1 MIVSEKE
8 NIYMDKMV
16 VNGTP
21 IQKEKKKNK
30 KSKIYKEL
38 SNFKKENHKNI
49 NDKKKNKK
57 ITMMKSVIAIFLVGM
72 VIMVRYSIIYANQKS
87 ISNIKTE
94 ISKTKYKNDDL
105 RIYLMKFK
113 DIKNVDD
120 VARNK
125 FKMVEPSVNN
135 TYYYD
140 LGKDNFEDNK
150 NVNKS
155 VSNLI
160 EKIKNILF

>member
-72 VIMVRYSIIYANQKS
+72 VIMARYSMIYANQKS
-87 ISNIKTE
+87 ISNIKTQ

-150 NVNKS
+150 KVNKS